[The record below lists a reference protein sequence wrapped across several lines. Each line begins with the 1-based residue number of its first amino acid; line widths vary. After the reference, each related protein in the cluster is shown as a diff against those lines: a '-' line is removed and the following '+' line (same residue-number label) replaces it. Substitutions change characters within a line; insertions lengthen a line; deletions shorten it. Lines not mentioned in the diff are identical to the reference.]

1 MSNFSKT
8 MNILMEFSLPLIFG
22 VIAALVAAN
31 WDYHAYHVIVDYP
44 VFGEGAEILG
54 HPITAHFLIND
65 ILGVLFGIAARD
77 HRGMS
82 PGGDLNPPSKAINP
96 LLGTLGGVFGPVGTY
111 FSMLHLLYDGHQTL
125 MRWPTAGVCPR
136 PPTLPSHGWSPAW
149 SSAPSIPQ

>member
-8 MNILMEFSLPLIFG
+8 INILMEFSLPLIFG

-65 ILGVLFGIAARD
+65 IFMVFFFGLCAKEVTEACL
-77 HRGMS
+77 
-82 PGGDLNPPSKAINP
+82 PGGSLNPLRKAMRVSGVGGRRSCLRGGFFCPNPMNLGAKYQEPSGAIP
-96 LLGTLGGVFGPVGTY
+96 
-111 FSMLHLLYDGHQTL
+111 
-125 MRWPTAGVCPR
+125 PR
-136 PPTLPSHGWSPAW
+136 CHTLPV
-149 SSAPSIPQ
+149 Q